1 MKKKHFLQKK
11 NPKDENILIKKKR
24 HRKADVIWTL
34 EEEYIFFEIHKI
46 FGNQWK
52 KFSIFFPYKTTKELK
67 NHFHTCIIKTVRR
80 AINYNLNYEFIDIL
94 RCFYSIDEIFL
105 IFNQMNF
112 ESKEKDIKKNCNFEK
127 KNNLLSLN
135 QETLNNTLKKK
146 KRDNKYNPRLLR
158 KKGIL
163 TDIILLNYKNYLFNE
178 ILMKRPDIKK
188 FLEIYNNQKLNIEQV
203 HWLFEII
210 IKSKIINKC
219 KKLILEMNNNNNFKM
234 NIINILLK
242 YINENPLY
250 MYLDDLYFSN
260 C

>member
-1 MKKKHFLQKK
+1 MKKKHFQHNK
-11 NPKDENILIKKKR
+11 NIEKDKTLMKKKR
-24 HRKADVIWTL
+24 HRRADVIWTL
-34 EEEYIFFEIHKI
+34 EEEYIFFEAHK
-46 FGNQWK
+46 FLGNQWK
-52 KFSIFFPYKTTKELK
+52 KFSLFFPYKTTKELK

-80 AINYNLNYEFIDIL
+80 SINYNLKYEFIDIL

-112 ESKEKDIKKNCNFEK
+112 QSKENEIKNNCNEK

-135 QETLNNTLKKK
+135 KETFNNKLKKK

-158 KKGIL
+158 KKGKL
-163 TDIILLNYKNYLFNE
+163 TDLILINYKNFLFEE

-188 FLEIYNNQKLNIEQV
+188 FLENNNNQKLNIEQV

-219 KKLILEMNNNNNFKM
+219 KKLILEMINNNLNM

-250 MYLDDLYFSN
+250 MYLDDLYFSK

>member
-1 MKKKHFLQKK
+1 MKKKHFSNKK
-11 NPKDENILIKKKR
+11 KSNKNIIENSQLNKKR
-24 HRKADVIWTL
+24 HRKADVKWTL
-34 EEEYIFFEIHKI
+34 EEEYLFFEIHKF
-46 FGNQWK
+46 FGNKWK
-52 KFSIFFPYKTTKELK
+52 KFSPYFPYKTTKELK

-94 RCFYSIDEIFL
+94 RCFYSIDQIIL
-105 IFNQMNF
+105 ILNEMNF
-112 ESKEKDIKKNCNFEK
+112 NNIEKDLKINSNNKKIQNEDNINKNCI
-127 KNNLLSLN
+127 
-135 QETLNNTLKKK
+135 LKKK
-146 KRDNKYNPRLLR
+146 KRDNKYNPKILS
-158 KKGIL
+158 KKGKLTNGIL
-163 TDIILLNYKNYLFNE
+163 INYKNYLFNE

-219 KKLILEMNNNNNFKM
+219 KKLILEMINNNLNM

-250 MYLDDLYFSN
+250 MYLDDLYFSK